1 MKQQEQEQQEK
12 KKRKSSQIE
21 LKAIAIYDGFV
32 AHILKNEI
40 RAVVIYRYRD
50 KNLEGSFCY
59 SI

>member
-32 AHILKNEI
+32 AHILKNGI
-40 RAVVIYRYRD
+40 RAVVI
-50 KNLEGSFCY
+50 
-59 SI
+59 